1 MLAVRQRAVELDPEV
16 CRRSLELESV
26 VVDLDVEL
34 VACIPVIEVECGGHG
49 LGHGEL

>member
-16 CRRSLELESV
+16 CRRTLKLES

-34 VACIPVIEVECGGHG
+34 VACLPVEVECGGHG
-49 LGHGEL
+49 IGHGEL